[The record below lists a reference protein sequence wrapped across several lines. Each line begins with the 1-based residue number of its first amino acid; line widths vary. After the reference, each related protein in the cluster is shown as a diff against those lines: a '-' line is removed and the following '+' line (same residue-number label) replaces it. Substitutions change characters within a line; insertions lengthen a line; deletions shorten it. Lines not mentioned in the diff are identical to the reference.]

1 MLLKGKV
8 ALITGAG
15 RGIGRVISLAL
26 AGEGARVIV
35 NDYIE
40 ENAKSVAEEIKS
52 AGGEA
57 ESFQCNVANF
67 EETGKMIKAILKNSP
82 VDILINNAGITRDNL
97 LVRMKESDWDEV
109 LSVNLKSMFNCTQA
123 LAKSMMKQRYG
134 RIINIASIVG
144 LIGNEGQANYAASK
158 SGIIGF
164 SKTVAREL
172 ATRGVTVNV
181 IAPGF
186 IQTAMTDKLSD
197 EAREKLF
204 ASIPMKRLGTPEDIA
219 PLVVF
224 LCSDKAGYITGQVIN
239 VDGGIA
245 M

>member
-8 ALITGAG
+8 ALVTGAG

-40 ENAKSVAEEIKS
+40 ENAKSVVEEIKA

-57 ESFQCNVANF
+57 ESCQCNVANF
-67 EETGKMIKAILKNSP
+67 EETSNMIKAILKNNP
-82 VDILINNAGITRDNL
+82 VDILINNAGITRDSL
-97 LVRMKESDWDEV
+97 LVRMKESDWDDV

-123 LAKSMMKQRYG
+123 VAKSMMKQRYG

-186 IQTAMTDKLSD
+186 IQTAMTEKLSD

-224 LCSDKAGYITGQVIN
+224 LCSDNAGYITGQVIN

>member
-8 ALITGAG
+8 ALVTGAG
-15 RGIGRVISLAL
+15 RGIGRIISLAL
-26 AGEGARVIV
+26 AGEGAMVMV

-40 ENAKSVAEEIKS
+40 ENAKSVAEEIKA

-57 ESFQCNVANF
+57 ESIQCNVANF
-67 EETGKMIKAILKNSP
+67 EETADMIKAILKKNP

-123 LAKSMMKQRYG
+123 VAKAMMKQRYG
-134 RIINIASIVG
+134 RIVNIASIVG

-186 IQTAMTDKLSD
+186 IQTAMTEKLSD

>member
-8 ALITGAG
+8 ALVTGAG
-15 RGIGRVISLAL
+15 RGIGRIISLAL
-26 AGEGARVIV
+26 AGEGAMVIV

-40 ENAKSVAEEIKS
+40 ENAKSVAEEIKA

-57 ESFQCNVANF
+57 ESIQCNVANF
-67 EETGKMIKAILKNSP
+67 EETSNMIKAILKKNP

-123 LAKSMMKQRYG
+123 VAKSMMKQRYG
-134 RIINIASIVG
+134 RIVNIASIVG

-186 IQTAMTDKLSD
+186 IQTAMTEKLSD

>member
-1 MLLKGKV
+1 MLLKGKL
-8 ALITGAG
+8 ALVTGAG
-15 RGIGRVISLAL
+15 RGIGRVISLSL
-26 AGEGARVIV
+26 AREGAMVIV

-40 ENAKSVAEEIKS
+40 ENAKSVAEEIKA

-67 EETGKMIKAILKNSP
+67 EETSNMIKAILKNNP
-82 VDILINNAGITRDNL
+82 VDILINNAGITRDSL
-97 LVRMKESDWDEV
+97 LVRMKESDWDDV

-123 LAKSMMKQRYG
+123 VAKSMMKKRYG

-186 IQTAMTDKLSD
+186 IQTAMTEKLSD

-224 LCSDKAGYITGQVIN
+224 LCSDNAGYITGQVIN

>member
-8 ALITGAG
+8 ALVTGAG

-26 AGEGARVIV
+26 AAEGARVIV

-40 ENAKSVAEEIKS
+40 ENAKSVAEEIKA

-67 EETGKMIKAILKNSP
+67 EETGNMIKAILKNSP

-97 LVRMKESDWDEV
+97 IVRMKESEWDDV

-123 LAKSMMKQRYG
+123 VSKSMMKQRYG

-186 IQTAMTDKLSD
+186 IQTPMTDKLSD

-219 PLVVF
+219 PLIVF

>member
-8 ALITGAG
+8 ALVTGAG

-144 LIGNEGQANYAASK
+144 IIGNEGQANYAASK

-197 EAREKLF
+197 DAREKLF
-204 ASIPMKRLGTPEDIA
+204 ASIPMKRLGTAEDIA